1 MINLTIVQKAE
12 NLSTKLIKWRRHLHK
27 YPELSFQEENT
38 AKFIAEELSKIDN
51 LTIETN
57 VGGKHGVVAT
67 LTNGDGPTIALR
79 GDIDALPIVEMND
92 HSFISTNTGVMHAC
106 GHDAHTSM
114 LLGAVHL
121 LSEQFN
127 KKELQGTVKFIFQPA
142 EEATDEH
149 GLTGAPYMIEAGV
162 LDGVDAILALHVCPW
177 HPPGIIQMNNGY
189 SMANIDN
196 FEVTIKGS
204 GGHGG
209 YPHLAVDPLWILGAV
224 LQSFYGTIGR
234 RFSPLDVVA
243 ASIGKIEAGEVNN
256 VIPSEVTIEG
266 TLRSYSPEAR
276 EQLVEEV
283 ISVFEIA
290 NTLGGSYEFIL
301 ERGEPALNNNKELN
315 QLIESAAQ
323 EIYPNLK
330 IEWEPFGLGGEDFAH
345 MTKQI
350 PGSMFFLGC
359 SQDDGLDRDLHTPIF
374 DIDENC
380 LSIGTAI
387 FTATVNRFL
396 NNE

>member
-12 NLSTKLIKWRRHLHK
+12 NISTQLINWRRHLHK

-38 AKFIAEELSKIDN
+38 AKFIADELSKIDN
-51 LTIETN
+51 ITVETN
-57 VGGKHGVVAT
+57 VGGHGVVAT
-67 LTNGDGPTIALR
+67 LSQGTGPTIALR
-79 GDIDALPIVEMND
+79 GDIDALPIEEMNE
-92 HSFISTNTGVMHAC
+92 HSFVSTNPGVMHAC

-121 LSEQFN
+121 LSEQF
-127 KKELQGTVKFIFQPA
+127 KQGELNGTVKFIFQPA
-142 EEATDEH
+142 EEATDEN

-162 LDGVDAILALHVCPW
+162 LENVDAIVALHVCPW
-177 HPPGIIQMNNGY
+177 HPPGIIQMNDGY

-196 FEVTIKGS
+196 FEVILKGS

-224 LQSFYGTIGR
+224 LQAFYGTIGR

-256 VIPSEVTIEG
+256 VIPSEVKLEG

-276 EQLVEEV
+276 EQLIEEV
-283 ISVFEIA
+283 QNIFEIA
-290 NTLGGSYEFIL
+290 YTLGGSYEFIL
-301 ERGEPALNNNKELN
+301 ERGEPALNNNKAINEL
-315 QLIESAAQ
+315 IKEAAE
-323 EIYPNLK
+323 EIYPHLK

-359 SQDDGLDRDLHTPIF
+359 SPDDGLDRDLHTPIF

-380 LSIGTAI
+380 LTIGTAI
-387 FTATVNRFL
+387 FTATVNKFL
-396 NNE
+396 KNK